1 MGNKPRN
8 APNTNVAQRA
18 EANEQH
24 QNATKLVVQRNPTMF
39 STTHQVTPHMCS
51 S

>member
-18 EANEQH
+18 KANEH